1 MAGLASCLSHGV
13 CTNGICNALRSHK
26 AAAILSFCLAL
37 GSTST
42 ARAATYYGPPYTVQ
56 SFRGVGSF
64 ESIGAA
70 VNFLV
75 GKIQAP
81 CQQDPKCTKPPVV
94 TVRYGTDGWAAT
106 IYVNGSVSDNVFA
119 SEILIGQPQKNFG
132 GCQKRCS
139 AGLGSATDGTGARGA
154 ADSASKANAR
164 DPGSPFEG
172 DPINTSTGNFYRQ
185 ETDFESPSGLMFRRF
200 YNSSARAPGSSLGRQ
215 WRHLF
220 DRRLE
225 VLAPTTGAAGDR
237 TFIRAIRPDGSS
249 ELFTRTP
256 SGWTVDADVADVLVD
271 REAGTGYALQLAANR
286 QTEVYDA
293 TGLLKEVYDSAG
305 RKLLSLQYSDATT
318 PADVAPVA
326 GLLLTVGDVSGR
338 TLSFKYDASSRLT
351 TMMLPDGSSQAF
363 GYNPAGQLASVTY
376 PDATSKGYIYNETA
390 NSPTVSG
397 TSFLTG
403 IVDEKGIRYETI
415 KFDYNHRAY
424 HAEFAG
430 GVDITTLDY
439 AASTWKGTLPVT
451 VKGPLGATSKLGF
464 VDTGKGRLMPAGGSA
479 ACGDQC
485 NQPYKAMTYDVNGYP
500 ASVTDFKGITT
511 RTTYTADGLLAEQ
524 VDAADTPQQRTTT
537 TTWDSA
543 LRLPLSRVV
552 KNSAGVAVSS
562 SSWKYNA
569 LGLEV
574 ARCEVDPANSAAVGY
589 ACGTAT
595 NAPAGV
601 RQWTTAYCSAV
612 DATQCP
618 QVGLVLSE
626 DGPRSDV
633 QDVTRYSYY
642 LTEDESSCG
651 VFGGSCHRAGDLQSE
666 TNALGQ
672 VTTRLAYDRNGRVR
686 RLRDATGTIHDFGY
700 STRGKLTAI
709 TERNSVDG
717 AASTNDRVTS
727 LSYDATGNVASIVD
741 PDGVSLS
748 YTYDDAHRLV
758 QINDGAG
765 NNIRYTLDVA
775 GNRTKEEVFDA
786 GGGLKRS
793 LSRVYNKLGQLVSQK
808 TAAGNSTDFTY
819 DLANNV
825 QLITD
830 ALKRKTQFDYD
841 PYGRPSRVLQD
852 VSGMAVETRYEYD
865 VEGRT
870 TKVVDPKGLATIYG
884 YSGLGDLLNRQS
896 PDTGATTASY
906 NSAGQPAKQVDA
918 NGTASSYTYD
928 ALGRVV
934 RKVYGNEA
942 IVASYVY
949 DQVETICS
957 PDESFATGR
966 LSSMQDDG
974 AKTQYCYDRSGNV
987 TRKVQTSSG
996 QSVGVSYAYT
1006 NAGRLR
1012 SVTYPDGTVAD
1023 YKRDAAGTV
1032 TEIGVTRPGAAR
1044 VVLLSSAKR
1053 HPFGPSAG
1061 WAYGNGRT
1069 LARDVDQDY
1078 RPSALIGSGSGA
1090 LNAAFSFSA
1099 VGELTGL
1106 TSGGTGATSVSLTYD
1121 ALSRLTAFKDAAT
1134 GSIIDSYSY
1143 DVTGNRTSA
1152 KVNGAEQ
1159 AYAYP
1164 SDSHRLQSVAGVSR
1178 AYDAA
1183 GNTLS
1188 IQGVDRE
1195 FAYNAMGRLS
1205 AVKRNGTVAAEY
1217 HYNDLGQQ
1225 IARKAGGASALSLY
1239 DERGQWLGEYDQAGI
1254 ARQQVIW
1261 LDNLPVGL
1269 LKGSALYYVQPDHL
1283 GTPRVVVDPARDVA
1297 VWTWDLKG
1305 EAFGATAPN
1314 EDPDQDGTL
1323 FEFAMRFPGQ
1333 RYDAE
1338 SGLHYNVQ
1346 RDYDPASG
1354 RFVTSDP
1361 LGLQGGISTY
1371 GYVKGNPL
1379 ASVDPDGM
1387 LAIPLLPPP
1396 PVVTGAP
1403 GAVGAYNGAD
1413 LSNPNGNWDFGP
1425 KINLDSIKKVLM
1437 LQEMM
1442 GLGPNGWLNPN
1453 SATSQMSLAVLKQA
1467 CSTEE
1472 SDEDDHCDKRYA
1484 EETAVC
1490 RAIKKRRS
1498 SKAAARC
1505 YASAAQRYAA
1515 CLRGEHVPVFDVWN
1529 N

>member
-1 MAGLASCLSHGV
+1 MP
-13 CTNGICNALRSHK
+13 LRSHK

-37 GSTST
+37 GGTST
-42 ARAATYYGPPYTVQ
+42 ASAATYYGPPYKVQ

-154 ADSASKANAR
+154 VDSASKANAR

-256 SGWTVDADVADVLVD
+256 SGWIVDADVADVLVD

-286 QTEVYDA
+286 QTEIYDA

-338 TLSFKYDASSRLT
+338 TLNFKYDASSRLT
-351 TMMLPDGSSQAF
+351 TMMLPDGASQTF

-376 PDATSKGYIYNETA
+376 PDTTSKGYIYNETA
-390 NSPTVSG
+390 NSPTVAG

-403 IVDEKGIRYETI
+403 IVDEKGVRYETI

-430 GVDITTLDY
+430 GVDTTTLDY

-479 ACGDQC
+479 PCGDQC
-485 NQPYKAMTYDVNGYP
+485 NQPYKAMTYDANGYP

-589 ACGTAT
+589 ACGAAT

-618 QVGLVLSE
+618 QVGLVLAE

-633 QDVTRYSYY
+633 QDVTRYTYY
-642 LTEDESSCG
+642 LTADESGCG
-651 VFGGSCHRAGDLQSE
+651 VLGGSCHRASDLQSE
-666 TNALGQ
+666 INALGQ
-672 VTTRLAYDRNGRVR
+672 VTTRLAYDRNGRVS

-700 STRGKLTAI
+700 STRGKLTSI

-717 AASTNDRVTS
+717 AASTDDRVTS
-727 LSYDATGNVASIVD
+727 LSYDATGNVASLVD

-884 YSGLGDLLNRQS
+884 YSGLGDLLSRQS

-934 RKVYGNEA
+934 RKVYGDQA

-949 DQVETICS
+949 DQVEDICS
-957 PDESFATGR
+957 AGESFASGR

-974 AKTQYCYDRSGNV
+974 AKTQYCYDRASNV

-1012 SVTYPDGTVAD
+1012 SVTYPDGMVAD
-1023 YKRDAAGTV
+1023 YKRDAAGMV

-1053 HPFGPSAG
+1053 HPFGPTAG

-1106 TSGGTGATSVSLTYD
+1106 TSGGTGATSVSMTYD

-1134 GSIIDSYSY
+1134 GSIIDSYAY
-1143 DVTGNRTSA
+1143 DATGNRTSA
-1152 KVNGAEQ
+1152 KVNGVDQ
-1159 AYAYP
+1159 AYVYP
-1164 SDSHRLQSVAGVSR
+1164 SDSHRLQSVGGVSR

-1188 IQGVDRE
+1188 IQGVERE

-1205 AVKRNGTVAAEY
+1205 AVKRNGAVAAEY

-1297 VWTWDLKG
+1297 VWSWDLKG

-1323 FEFAMRFPGQ
+1323 FEFAMRF
-1333 RYDAE
+1333 
-1338 SGLHYNVQ
+1338 
-1346 RDYDPASG
+1346 
-1354 RFVTSDP
+1354 
-1361 LGLQGGISTY
+1361 
-1371 GYVKGNPL
+1371 
-1379 ASVDPDGM
+1379 
-1387 LAIPLLPPP
+1387 
-1396 PVVTGAP
+1396 
-1403 GAVGAYNGAD
+1403 
-1413 LSNPNGNWDFGP
+1413 
-1425 KINLDSIKKVLM
+1425 
-1437 LQEMM
+1437 
-1442 GLGPNGWLNPN
+1442 
-1453 SATSQMSLAVLKQA
+1453 
-1467 CSTEE
+1467 
-1472 SDEDDHCDKRYA
+1472 
-1484 EETAVC
+1484 
-1490 RAIKKRRS
+1490 
-1498 SKAAARC
+1498 
-1505 YASAAQRYAA
+1505 
-1515 CLRGEHVPVFDVWN
+1515 
-1529 N
+1529 

>member
-1 MAGLASCLSHGV
+1 MAFAMP
-13 CTNGICNALRSHK
+13 LRSHK

-37 GSTST
+37 GGAST
-42 ARAATYYGPPYTVQ
+42 ASAATYYGPPYKVQ

-64 ESIGAA
+64 ESVGAA

-94 TVRYGTDGWAAT
+94 TVRYGNDGWAAT
-106 IYVNGSVSDNVFA
+106 IYVNGSASDNVFA

-200 YNSSARAPGSSLGRQ
+200 YNSSPRAPGSSLGRQ

-225 VLAPTTGAAGDR
+225 VLASNTGAAGEY

-249 ELFTRTP
+249 ERFTRTS

-286 QTEVYDA
+286 QTEIYDA

-305 RKLLSLQYSDATT
+305 RKLLYLQYSDATT

-326 GLLLTVGDVSGR
+326 GLLLTVGDASGR

-351 TMMLPDGSSQAF
+351 TMMLPDGASQTF

-390 NSPTVSG
+390 NSPTVAG

-403 IVDEKGIRYETI
+403 IVDEKGVRHETI

-430 GVDITTLDY
+430 GVDTTTLDY

-537 TTWDSA
+537 TTWDNA

-589 ACGTAT
+589 ACGAAT

-618 QVGLVLSE
+618 QIGLVLAE
-626 DGPRSDV
+626 DGPRTDV

-642 LTEDESSCG
+642 LAADESGCG
-651 VFGGSCHRAGDLQSE
+651 VLGGSCHRAGDLQSE

-672 VTTRLAYDRNGRVR
+672 VTTRLAYDRNGRVS
-686 RLRDATGTIHDFGY
+686 RLRDVTGTIHDFGY
-700 STRGKLTAI
+700 STRGKLTSI
-709 TERNSVDG
+709 TERNSMDG

-727 LSYDATGNVASIVD
+727 LSYDATGNVASVAD

-748 YTYDDAHRLV
+748 YAYDDAHRLV

-884 YSGLGDLLNRQS
+884 YSGLGDLLSRQS

-934 RKVYGNEA
+934 RKVYGDQA

-949 DQVETICS
+949 DQVEDICS
-957 PDESFATGR
+957 AGESFASGR

-974 AKTQYCYDRSGNV
+974 AKTQYCYDRAGNV

-1012 SVTYPDGTVAD
+1012 SVTYPDGMVAD
-1023 YKRDAAGTV
+1023 YKRDAAGMV

-1053 HPFGPSAG
+1053 HPFGPTAG

-1106 TSGGTGATSVSLTYD
+1106 TSGGTGATSVSMTYD

-1134 GSIIDSYSY
+1134 GSIIDSYAY
-1143 DVTGNRTSA
+1143 DATGNRTSA
-1152 KVNGAEQ
+1152 KVNGVDQ
-1159 AYAYP
+1159 AYVYP
-1164 SDSHRLQSVAGVSR
+1164 SDSHRLQSAGGVSR

-1188 IQGVDRE
+1188 IQGVERE

-1205 AVKRNGTVAAEY
+1205 AVKRNGAVAAEY

-1297 VWTWDLKG
+1297 VWSWDLKG
-1305 EAFGATAPN
+1305 EAFGAT
-1314 EDPDQDGTL
+1314 
-1323 FEFAMRFPGQ
+1323 
-1333 RYDAE
+1333 
-1338 SGLHYNVQ
+1338 
-1346 RDYDPASG
+1346 
-1354 RFVTSDP
+1354 
-1361 LGLQGGISTY
+1361 
-1371 GYVKGNPL
+1371 
-1379 ASVDPDGM
+1379 
-1387 LAIPLLPPP
+1387 
-1396 PVVTGAP
+1396 
-1403 GAVGAYNGAD
+1403 
-1413 LSNPNGNWDFGP
+1413 
-1425 KINLDSIKKVLM
+1425 
-1437 LQEMM
+1437 
-1442 GLGPNGWLNPN
+1442 
-1453 SATSQMSLAVLKQA
+1453 
-1467 CSTEE
+1467 
-1472 SDEDDHCDKRYA
+1472 
-1484 EETAVC
+1484 
-1490 RAIKKRRS
+1490 
-1498 SKAAARC
+1498 
-1505 YASAAQRYAA
+1505 
-1515 CLRGEHVPVFDVWN
+1515 
-1529 N
+1529 

>member
-1 MAGLASCLSHGV
+1 MAFA
-13 CTNGICNALRSHK
+13 IPLRSHK

-37 GSTST
+37 GGAST
-42 ARAATYYGPPYTVQ
+42 ASAATYYGPPYTVQ

-256 SGWTVDADVADVLVD
+256 SGWIVDADVADVLVD

-305 RKLLSLQYSDATT
+305 RKLLYLQYSDATT

-326 GLLLTVGDVSGR
+326 GLLLTVGDASGR

-351 TMMLPDGSSQAF
+351 TMMLPDGASQTF

-403 IVDEKGIRYETI
+403 IVDEKGVRYETI

-430 GVDITTLDY
+430 GVDTTTLDY

-524 VDAADTPQQRTTT
+524 VDAVDTPQQRTTT

-574 ARCEVDPANSAAVGY
+574 ARCEVDPANSAAVAY

-618 QVGLVLSE
+618 QVGLVLAE

-642 LTEDESSCG
+642 LAADESGCG
-651 VFGGSCHRAGDLQSE
+651 VLGGSCHRAGDLQSE

-672 VTTRLAYDRNGRVR
+672 VTTRLAYDRNGRVS
-686 RLRDATGTIHDFGY
+686 RLRDVTGTIHDFGY
-700 STRGKLTAI
+700 STRGKLTSI

-727 LSYDATGNVASIVD
+727 LSYDATGNVASVAD

-748 YTYDDAHRLV
+748 YAYDDAHRLV

-852 VSGMAVETRYEYD
+852 VAGLAVETRYEYD
-865 VEGRT
+865 AEGRT

-884 YSGLGDLLNRQS
+884 YSGLGDLLSRQS

-906 NSAGQPAKQVDA
+906 NSAGQPARQVDA

-957 PDESFATGR
+957 AGESFASGR

-974 AKTQYCYDRSGNV
+974 AKTQYCYDRAGNV

-1023 YKRDAAGTV
+1023 YKRDAAGMV

-1044 VVLLSSAKR
+1044 VVLLSGAKR

-1061 WAYGNGRT
+1061 WAYGNGGT

-1106 TSGGTGATSVSLTYD
+1106 TAGGTGAASVSLTYD

-1143 DVTGNRTSA
+1143 DATGNRMSA
-1152 KVNGAEQ
+1152 KVNGADQ
-1159 AYAYP
+1159 AYVYP
-1164 SDSHRLQSVAGVSR
+1164 SDSHRLQSVGGVSR
-1178 AYDAA
+1178 AYDAT

-1188 IQGVDRE
+1188 IQGVERE

-1225 IARKAGGASALSLY
+1225 IARKAGDASALSLY

-1283 GTPRVVVDPARDVA
+1283 GTPRVVVDPGRDVA

-1314 EDPDQDGTL
+1314 EDPDQDGML

-1333 RYDAE
+1333 RYDGV
-1338 SGLHYNVQ
+1338 SGLNQNYY
-1346 RDYDPASG
+1346 RDYDASAG
-1354 RFVTSDP
+1354 RYVQSDP
-1361 LGLQGGISTY
+1361 IGIAGGIGTY
-1371 GYVKGNPL
+1371 GYAESSPIQLSDRFGL
-1379 ASVDPDGM
+1379 ASCYYSIRDERMECFPSTEGKQYLSIRVASGNNGGGM
-1387 LAIPLLPPP
+1387 QCKNNPACTSLQGRGPIPTGKWNWTNTWTSKPNGRALEPAPGTNTFGRSLIRSHSCANAFGPSLGPHFCSEGCVTGTAADLKRLNELIDDEPGSTLQVMDQFTRLPPRF
-1396 PVVTGAP
+1396 
-1403 GAVGAYNGAD
+1403 
-1413 LSNPNGNWDFGP
+1413 W
-1425 KINLDSIKKVLM
+1425 
-1437 LQEMM
+1437 
-1442 GLGPNGWLNPN
+1442 
-1453 SATSQMSLAVLKQA
+1453 
-1467 CSTEE
+1467 
-1472 SDEDDHCDKRYA
+1472 
-1484 EETAVC
+1484 
-1490 RAIKKRRS
+1490 
-1498 SKAAARC
+1498 
-1505 YASAAQRYAA
+1505 
-1515 CLRGEHVPVFDVWN
+1515 
-1529 N
+1529 

>member
-1 MAGLASCLSHGV
+1 MP
-13 CTNGICNALRSHK
+13 LRSHK

-37 GSTST
+37 GGAST
-42 ARAATYYGPPYTVQ
+42 ASAATYYGPPYKVQ

-64 ESIGAA
+64 ESVGAA

-94 TVRYGTDGWAAT
+94 TVRYGNDGWAAT
-106 IYVNGSVSDNVFA
+106 IYVNGSASDNVFA

-200 YNSSARAPGSSLGRQ
+200 YNSSPRAPGSSLGRQ

-225 VLAPTTGAAGDR
+225 VLASNTGAAGEY

-249 ELFTRTP
+249 ERFTRTS

-286 QTEVYDA
+286 QTEIYDA

-305 RKLLSLQYSDATT
+305 RKLLYLQYSDATT

-326 GLLLTVGDVSGR
+326 GLLLTVGGASGR

-351 TMMLPDGSSQAF
+351 TMMLPDGASQTF

-390 NSPTVSG
+390 NSPTVAG

-403 IVDEKGIRYETI
+403 IVDEKGVRHETI

-430 GVDITTLDY
+430 GVDTTTLDY

-537 TTWDSA
+537 TTWDNA

-589 ACGTAT
+589 ACGAAT

-618 QVGLVLSE
+618 QIGLVLAE
-626 DGPRSDV
+626 DGPRTDV

-642 LTEDESSCG
+642 LAADESGCG
-651 VFGGSCHRAGDLQSE
+651 VLGGSCHRAGDLQSE

-672 VTTRLAYDRNGRVR
+672 VTTRLAYDRNGRVS
-686 RLRDATGTIHDFGY
+686 RLRDVTGTIHDFGY
-700 STRGKLTAI
+700 STRGKLTSI
-709 TERNSVDG
+709 TERNSMDG

-727 LSYDATGNVASIVD
+727 LSYDATGNVASVAD

-748 YTYDDAHRLV
+748 YAYDDAHRLV

-884 YSGLGDLLNRQS
+884 YSGLGDLLSRQS

-934 RKVYGNEA
+934 RKVYGDQA

-949 DQVETICS
+949 DQVEDICS
-957 PDESFATGR
+957 AGESFASGR

-974 AKTQYCYDRSGNV
+974 AKTQYCYDRAGNV

-1012 SVTYPDGTVAD
+1012 SVTYPDGMVAD
-1023 YKRDAAGTV
+1023 YKRDAAGMV

-1053 HPFGPSAG
+1053 HPFGPTAG

-1106 TSGGTGATSVSLTYD
+1106 TSGGTGATSVSMTYD

-1134 GSIIDSYSY
+1134 GSIIDSYAY
-1143 DVTGNRTSA
+1143 DATGNRTSA
-1152 KVNGAEQ
+1152 KVNGVDQ
-1159 AYAYP
+1159 AYVYP
-1164 SDSHRLQSVAGVSR
+1164 SDSHRLQSAGGVSR

-1188 IQGVDRE
+1188 IQGVERE

-1205 AVKRNGTVAAEY
+1205 AVKRNGAVAAEY

-1297 VWTWDLKG
+1297 VWSWDLKG

-1379 ASVDPDGM
+1379 TSVDPDGM

-1403 GAVGAYNGAD
+1403 GAVGAYNETD

-1425 KINLDSIKKVLM
+1425 KINLDSLKNVLM

-1442 GLGPNGWLNPN
+1442 GIGPNGLLNPN

-1467 CSTEE
+1467 CSDRDK
-1472 SDEDDHCDKRYA
+1472 DEDCRKEIEHC
-1484 EETAVC
+1484 VSIC
-1490 RAIKKRRS
+1490 SRARRDPDLKGVWGGS
-1498 SKAAARC
+1498 RARC
-1505 YASAAQRYAA
+1505 LTGCVSWRCQDKITEDDLNGIR
-1515 CLRGEHVPVFDVWN
+1515 
-1529 N
+1529 

>member
-1 MAGLASCLSHGV
+1 MAFAMP
-13 CTNGICNALRSHK
+13 LRSHK

-37 GSTST
+37 GGTST
-42 ARAATYYGPPYTVQ
+42 ASAATYYGPPYKVQ

-154 ADSASKANAR
+154 VDSASKANAR

-256 SGWTVDADVADVLVD
+256 SGWIVDADVADVLVD

-286 QTEVYDA
+286 QTEIYDA

-338 TLSFKYDASSRLT
+338 TLNFKYDASSRLT
-351 TMMLPDGSSQAF
+351 TMMLPDGASQTF

-376 PDATSKGYIYNETA
+376 PDTTSKGYIYNETA
-390 NSPTVSG
+390 NSPTVAG

-403 IVDEKGIRYETI
+403 IVDEKGVRYETI

-430 GVDITTLDY
+430 GVDTTTLDY

-479 ACGDQC
+479 PCGDQC
-485 NQPYKAMTYDVNGYP
+485 NQPYKAMTYDANGYP

-589 ACGTAT
+589 ACGAAT

-618 QVGLVLSE
+618 QVGLVLAE

-633 QDVTRYSYY
+633 QDVTRYTYY
-642 LTEDESSCG
+642 LTADESGCG
-651 VFGGSCHRAGDLQSE
+651 VLGGSCHRASDLQSE
-666 TNALGQ
+666 INALGQ
-672 VTTRLAYDRNGRVR
+672 VTTRLAYDRNGRVS

-700 STRGKLTAI
+700 STRGKLTSI

-717 AASTNDRVTS
+717 AASTDDRVTS
-727 LSYDATGNVASIVD
+727 LSYDATGNVASLVD

-884 YSGLGDLLNRQS
+884 YSGLGDLLSRQS

-934 RKVYGNEA
+934 RKVYGDQA

-949 DQVETICS
+949 DQVEDICS
-957 PDESFATGR
+957 AGESFASGR

-974 AKTQYCYDRSGNV
+974 AKTQYCYDRAGNV

-1012 SVTYPDGTVAD
+1012 SVTYPDGMVAD
-1023 YKRDAAGTV
+1023 YKRDAAGMV

-1053 HPFGPSAG
+1053 HPFGPTAG

-1106 TSGGTGATSVSLTYD
+1106 TSGGTGATSVSMTYD

-1134 GSIIDSYSY
+1134 GSIIDSYAY
-1143 DVTGNRTSA
+1143 DATGNRTSA
-1152 KVNGAEQ
+1152 KVNGVDQ
-1159 AYAYP
+1159 AYVYP
-1164 SDSHRLQSVAGVSR
+1164 SDSHRLQSVGGVSR

-1188 IQGVDRE
+1188 IQGVERE

-1205 AVKRNGTVAAEY
+1205 AVKRNGAVAAEY

-1297 VWTWDLKG
+1297 VWSWDLKG

-1333 RYDAE
+1333 RYDA
-1338 SGLHYNVQ
+1338 
-1346 RDYDPASG
+1346 
-1354 RFVTSDP
+1354 
-1361 LGLQGGISTY
+1361 
-1371 GYVKGNPL
+1371 
-1379 ASVDPDGM
+1379 
-1387 LAIPLLPPP
+1387 
-1396 PVVTGAP
+1396 
-1403 GAVGAYNGAD
+1403 
-1413 LSNPNGNWDFGP
+1413 
-1425 KINLDSIKKVLM
+1425 
-1437 LQEMM
+1437 
-1442 GLGPNGWLNPN
+1442 
-1453 SATSQMSLAVLKQA
+1453 
-1467 CSTEE
+1467 
-1472 SDEDDHCDKRYA
+1472 
-1484 EETAVC
+1484 
-1490 RAIKKRRS
+1490 
-1498 SKAAARC
+1498 
-1505 YASAAQRYAA
+1505 
-1515 CLRGEHVPVFDVWN
+1515 
-1529 N
+1529 

>member
-1 MAGLASCLSHGV
+1 MAFAMP
-13 CTNGICNALRSHK
+13 LRSHK

-37 GSTST
+37 GGAST
-42 ARAATYYGPPYTVQ
+42 ASAATYYGPPYKVQ

-256 SGWTVDADVADVLVD
+256 SGWIVDADVADVLVD

-286 QTEVYDA
+286 QTEIYDA

-338 TLSFKYDASSRLT
+338 TLNFKYDASSRLT
-351 TMMLPDGSSQAF
+351 TMMLPDGASQTF

-376 PDATSKGYIYNETA
+376 PDTTSKGYIYNETA
-390 NSPTVSG
+390 NSPTVAG

-403 IVDEKGIRYETI
+403 IVDEKGVRYETI

-430 GVDITTLDY
+430 GVDTTTLDY

-589 ACGTAT
+589 ACGAAT

-601 RQWTTAYCSAV
+601 RQWTAAYCSAV

-618 QVGLVLSE
+618 QVGLVLAE

-642 LTEDESSCG
+642 LTADESGCG
-651 VFGGSCHRAGDLQSE
+651 VLGGSCHRAGDLQSE
-666 TNALGQ
+666 INALGQ
-672 VTTRLAYDRNGRVR
+672 VTTRLAYDRNGRVS

-700 STRGKLTAI
+700 STRGKLTSI
-709 TERNSVDG
+709 TARNSVDG

-727 LSYDATGNVASIVD
+727 LSYDATGNVASLVD

-765 NNIRYTLDVA
+765 NHIRYTLDVA

-884 YSGLGDLLNRQS
+884 YSGLGDLLSRQS

-934 RKVYGNEA
+934 RKVYGDQA

-949 DQVETICS
+949 DQVEDICS
-957 PDESFATGR
+957 AGESFASGR

-974 AKTQYCYDRSGNV
+974 AKTQYCYDRAGNV

-996 QSVGVSYAYT
+996 PSVGVSYAYT

-1012 SVTYPDGTVAD
+1012 SVTYPDGMVAD
-1023 YKRDAAGTV
+1023 YKRDAAGMV
-1032 TEIGVTRPGAAR
+1032 TEIGVTRPGATR

-1053 HPFGPSAG
+1053 HPFGPTAG

-1134 GSIIDSYSY
+1134 GSIIDSYTY
-1143 DVTGNRTSA
+1143 DATGNRTSA
-1152 KVNGAEQ
+1152 KVNGVDQ
-1159 AYAYP
+1159 AYVYP
-1164 SDSHRLQSVAGVSR
+1164 SDSHRLQSVGGVSR

-1188 IQGVDRE
+1188 IQGVERE

-1225 IARKAGGASALSLY
+1225 IARKAGDASALSLY

-1297 VWTWDLKG
+1297 VWSWDLKG

-1379 ASVDPDGM
+1379 TSVDPDGM

-1403 GAVGAYNGAD
+1403 GAVGAYNGGD

-1425 KINLDSIKKVLM
+1425 KINSDSLSNALKAGEM
-1437 LQEMM
+1437 L
-1442 GLGPNGWLNPN
+1442 GVGPNGLLGPNGILNPQS
-1453 SATSQMSLAVLKQA
+1453 SASKMAVALIRSACADGEDDLEADCQEHIQA
-1467 CSTEE
+1467 CKVTCTRAGGDFRQPGVWGGSFVRCMTGCVPHRCQDLIKE
-1472 SDEDDHCDKRYA
+1472 SDVNGY
-1484 EETAVC
+1484 
-1490 RAIKKRRS
+1490 
-1498 SKAAARC
+1498 
-1505 YASAAQRYAA
+1505 
-1515 CLRGEHVPVFDVWN
+1515 
-1529 N
+1529 

>member
-1 MAGLASCLSHGV
+1 M
-13 CTNGICNALRSHK
+13 
-26 AAAILSFCLAL
+26 
-37 GSTST
+37 
-42 ARAATYYGPPYTVQ
+42 
-56 SFRGVGSF
+56 
-64 ESIGAA
+64 
-70 VNFLV
+70 
-75 GKIQAP
+75 
-81 CQQDPKCTKPPVV
+81 
-94 TVRYGTDGWAAT
+94 RYGTDGWAAT

>member
-1 MAGLASCLSHGV
+1 MAFSMP
-13 CTNGICNALRSHK
+13 LRSHK
-26 AAAILSFCLAL
+26 AAAILYFCLAL
-37 GSTST
+37 GGAST
-42 ARAATYYGPPYTVQ
+42 ASAATYYGPPYKVQ

-64 ESIGAA
+64 ESVGAA
-70 VNFLV
+70 VNFLI

-106 IYVNGSVSDNVFA
+106 IYVNGKVSDNVFA

-132 GCQKRCS
+132 GCQRRCS

-200 YNSSARAPGSSLGRQ
+200 YNSSARAPGSSLGPQ

-237 TFIRAIRPDGSS
+237 TFIRAIRSDGSS
-249 ELFTRTP
+249 ELFTRT
-256 SGWTVDADVADVLVD
+256 SNGWTVDTDVADVLVD
-271 REAGTGYALQLAANR
+271 REAGSGYALQLAANR

-305 RKLLSLQYSDATT
+305 KKLLSLQYSDATT

-326 GLLLTVGDVSGR
+326 GLLLTVGDLSGR

-351 TMMLPDGSSQAF
+351 TMILPDGASQMF

-376 PDATSKGYIYNETA
+376 PDGTSKGYIYNETA
-390 NSPTVSG
+390 NSPTVAG

-403 IVDEKGIRYETI
+403 IVDEKGVRYETI

-430 GVDITTLDY
+430 GVDTTTLDY

-485 NQPYKAMTYDVNGYP
+485 NQPYKAMTYDANGYP

-537 TTWDSA
+537 TTWDGA

-574 ARCEVDPANSAAVGY
+574 ARCEVDPAIPAAVGY
-589 ACGTAT
+589 ACGAAT

-618 QVGLVLSE
+618 QIGLVLAE
-626 DGPRSDV
+626 DGPRTDV

-642 LTEDESSCG
+642 LAADESGCG
-651 VFGGSCHRAGDLQSE
+651 VLGGSCHRAGDLQSE
-666 TNALGQ
+666 TNAVGQ
-672 VTTRLAYDRNGRVR
+672 VTTRLAYDRNGRVTR
-686 RLRDATGTIHDFGY
+686 VRDTTGTIHDFGY
-700 STRGKLTAI
+700 SSRGKLTSI

-717 AASTNDRVTS
+717 AASTSDRVTT
-727 LSYDATGNVASIVD
+727 LSYDPTGNVASIVD

-830 ALKRKTQFDYD
+830 ALKRKTQFEYD

-852 VSGMAVETRYEYD
+852 VSGLAVETRYEYD
-865 VEGRT
+865 AEGRT
-870 TKVVDPKGLATIYG
+870 TTVIDPKGLATTYG
-884 YSGLGDLLNRQS
+884 YSGLGDVLSRQS

-906 NSAGQPAKQVDA
+906 NSAGQPTKQVDA

-934 RKVYGNEA
+934 RKVYGDQA
-942 IVASYVY
+942 IIASYVY
-949 DQVETICS
+949 DQVENICS
-957 PDESFATGR
+957 PGESFAIGR

-1032 TEIGVTRPGAAR
+1032 TEIGATRPGAAR

-1061 WAYGNGRT
+1061 WVYGNGRT
-1069 LARDVDQDY
+1069 LSRDVDQDY
-1078 RPSALIGSGSGA
+1078 RPSALNGSGSGA

-1106 TSGGTGATSVSLTYD
+1106 TAGGTGATSVSLTYD

-1143 DVTGNRTSA
+1143 DATGNRTSA
-1152 KVNGAEQ
+1152 KVNGADQ
-1159 AYAYP
+1159 AYVYP
-1164 SDSHRLQSVAGVSR
+1164 SDSHRLQNIAGVSR

-1188 IQGVDRE
+1188 IQGVERE

-1205 AVKRNGTVAAEY
+1205 AVKRNGAVAAEY

-1225 IARKAGGASALSLY
+1225 ITRKARGAFALSLY
-1239 DERGQWLGEYDQAGI
+1239 DERGQWLGEYDQKGV

-1261 LDNLPVGL
+1261 LDDMPVGL

-1283 GTPRVVVDPARDVA
+1283 GTARVVIDSARDVA
-1297 VWTWDLKG
+1297 VWSWDLKG

-1314 EDPDQDGTL
+1314 EDLDQDGTL

-1371 GYVKGNPL
+1371 GYVNGNPL

-1387 LAIPLLPPP
+1387 QAIPLLPPP

-1403 GAVGAYNGAD
+1403 GAVGAYNGGD
-1413 LSNPNGNWDFGP
+1413 LSDPNGNWDFGP
-1425 KINLDSIKKVLM
+1425 KINADSLRNALKAGEM
-1437 LQEMM
+1437 L
-1442 GLGPNGWLNPN
+1442 GVGPNGILNPH
-1453 SATSQMSLAVLKQA
+1453 SPASQMAVALIKSA
-1467 CSTEE
+1467 CA
-1472 SDEDDHCDKRYA
+1472 DGDDDDFVADCQSHIQGCK
-1484 EETAVC
+1484 TTC
-1490 RAIKKRRS
+1490 TRAKGDFNQPGVWGGNL
-1498 SKAAARC
+1498 ARC
-1505 YASAAQRYAA
+1505 MLG
-1515 CLRGEHVPVFDVWN
+1515 CVPYRCQKLMKQSDLDGY
-1529 N
+1529 

>member
-1 MAGLASCLSHGV
+1 MSDGILWPELPVFFHMECVPMAFAMP
-13 CTNGICNALRSHK
+13 LRSHK

-37 GSTST
+37 GGAST
-42 ARAATYYGPPYTVQ
+42 ASAATYYGPPYKVQ

-64 ESIGAA
+64 ESVGAA

-94 TVRYGTDGWAAT
+94 TVRYGNDGWAAT
-106 IYVNGSVSDNVFA
+106 IYVNGSASDNVFA

-200 YNSSARAPGSSLGRQ
+200 YNSSPRAPGSSLGRQ

-225 VLAPTTGAAGDR
+225 VLASNTGAAGEY

-249 ELFTRTP
+249 ERFTRTS

-286 QTEVYDA
+286 QTEIYDA

-305 RKLLSLQYSDATT
+305 RKLLYLQYSDATT

-326 GLLLTVGDVSGR
+326 GLLLTVGDASGR

-351 TMMLPDGSSQAF
+351 TMMLPDGASQTF

-390 NSPTVSG
+390 NSPTVAG

-403 IVDEKGIRYETI
+403 IVDEKGVRHETI

-430 GVDITTLDY
+430 GVDTTTLDY

-537 TTWDSA
+537 TTWDNA

-589 ACGTAT
+589 ACGAAT

-618 QVGLVLSE
+618 QIGLVLAE
-626 DGPRSDV
+626 DGPRTDV

-642 LTEDESSCG
+642 LAADESGCG
-651 VFGGSCHRAGDLQSE
+651 VLGGSCHRAGDLQSE

-672 VTTRLAYDRNGRVR
+672 VTTRLAYDRNGRVS
-686 RLRDATGTIHDFGY
+686 RLRDVTGTIHDFGY
-700 STRGKLTAI
+700 STRGKLTSI
-709 TERNSVDG
+709 TERNSMDG

-727 LSYDATGNVASIVD
+727 LSYDATGNVASVAD

-748 YTYDDAHRLV
+748 YAYDDAHRLV

-884 YSGLGDLLNRQS
+884 YSGLGDLLSRQS

-934 RKVYGNEA
+934 RKVYGDQA

-949 DQVETICS
+949 DQVEDICS
-957 PDESFATGR
+957 AGESFASGR

-974 AKTQYCYDRSGNV
+974 AKTQYCYDRAGNV

-1012 SVTYPDGTVAD
+1012 SVTYPDGMVAD
-1023 YKRDAAGTV
+1023 YKRDAAGMV

-1053 HPFGPSAG
+1053 HPFGPTAG

-1106 TSGGTGATSVSLTYD
+1106 TSGGTGATSVSMTYD

-1134 GSIIDSYSY
+1134 GSIIDSYAY
-1143 DVTGNRTSA
+1143 DATGNRTSA
-1152 KVNGAEQ
+1152 KVNGVDQ
-1159 AYAYP
+1159 AYVYP
-1164 SDSHRLQSVAGVSR
+1164 SDSHRLQSAGGVSR

-1188 IQGVDRE
+1188 IQGVERE

-1205 AVKRNGTVAAEY
+1205 AVKRNGAVAAEY

-1297 VWTWDLKG
+1297 VWSWDLKG
-1305 EAFGATAPN
+1305 EAFGAT
-1314 EDPDQDGTL
+1314 
-1323 FEFAMRFPGQ
+1323 
-1333 RYDAE
+1333 
-1338 SGLHYNVQ
+1338 
-1346 RDYDPASG
+1346 
-1354 RFVTSDP
+1354 
-1361 LGLQGGISTY
+1361 
-1371 GYVKGNPL
+1371 
-1379 ASVDPDGM
+1379 
-1387 LAIPLLPPP
+1387 
-1396 PVVTGAP
+1396 
-1403 GAVGAYNGAD
+1403 
-1413 LSNPNGNWDFGP
+1413 
-1425 KINLDSIKKVLM
+1425 
-1437 LQEMM
+1437 
-1442 GLGPNGWLNPN
+1442 
-1453 SATSQMSLAVLKQA
+1453 
-1467 CSTEE
+1467 
-1472 SDEDDHCDKRYA
+1472 
-1484 EETAVC
+1484 
-1490 RAIKKRRS
+1490 
-1498 SKAAARC
+1498 
-1505 YASAAQRYAA
+1505 
-1515 CLRGEHVPVFDVWN
+1515 
-1529 N
+1529 

>member
-1 MAGLASCLSHGV
+1 MAFAMP
-13 CTNGICNALRSHK
+13 LRSHK

-37 GSTST
+37 GGTST
-42 ARAATYYGPPYTVQ
+42 ASAATYYGPPYKVQ

-256 SGWTVDADVADVLVD
+256 SGWIVDADVADVLVD

-286 QTEVYDA
+286 QTEIYDA

-338 TLSFKYDASSRLT
+338 TLNFKYDASSRLT
-351 TMMLPDGSSQAF
+351 TMMLPDGASQTF

-376 PDATSKGYIYNETA
+376 PDTTSKGYIYNETA
-390 NSPTVSG
+390 NSPTVAG

-403 IVDEKGIRYETI
+403 IVDEKGVRYETI

-430 GVDITTLDY
+430 GVDTTTLDY

-479 ACGDQC
+479 PCGDQC
-485 NQPYKAMTYDVNGYP
+485 NQPYKAMTYDTNGYP

-589 ACGTAT
+589 ACGAAT

-618 QVGLVLSE
+618 QVGLVLAE

-633 QDVTRYSYY
+633 QDVTRYTYY
-642 LTEDESSCG
+642 LTADESGCG
-651 VFGGSCHRAGDLQSE
+651 VLGGSCHRASDLQSE
-666 TNALGQ
+666 INALGQ
-672 VTTRLAYDRNGRVR
+672 VTTRLAYDRNGRVS

-700 STRGKLTAI
+700 STRGKLTSI

-727 LSYDATGNVASIVD
+727 LSYDATGNVASLVD

-884 YSGLGDLLNRQS
+884 YSGLGDLLSRQS

-906 NSAGQPAKQVDA
+906 NGAGQPAKQVDA

-934 RKVYGNEA
+934 RKVYGDQA

-949 DQVETICS
+949 DQVEDICS
-957 PDESFATGR
+957 AGESFASGR

-974 AKTQYCYDRSGNV
+974 AKTQYCYDRAGNV

-1012 SVTYPDGTVAD
+1012 SVTYPDGMVAD
-1023 YKRDAAGTV
+1023 YKRDAAGMV

-1053 HPFGPSAG
+1053 HPFGPTAG

-1106 TSGGTGATSVSLTYD
+1106 TSGGTGATSVSMTYD

-1134 GSIIDSYSY
+1134 GSIIDSYAY
-1143 DVTGNRTSA
+1143 DATGNRTSA
-1152 KVNGAEQ
+1152 KVNGVDQ
-1159 AYAYP
+1159 AYVYP
-1164 SDSHRLQSVAGVSR
+1164 SDSHRLQSVGGVSR

-1188 IQGVDRE
+1188 IQGVERE

-1205 AVKRNGTVAAEY
+1205 AVKRNGAVAAEY

-1225 IARKAGGASALSLY
+1225 IARKAGDASALSLY

-1297 VWTWDLKG
+1297 VWSWDLKG

-1379 ASVDPDGM
+1379 TSIDPDGM
-1387 LAIPLLPPP
+1387 QAIPLLPPP
-1396 PVVTGAP
+1396 PAVTGGIVVT
-1403 GAVGAYNGAD
+1403 
-1413 LSNPNGNWDFGP
+1413 L
-1425 KINLDSIKKVLM
+1425 KV
-1437 LQEMM
+1437 
-1442 GLGPNGWLNPN
+1442 
-1453 SATSQMSLAVLKQA
+1453 
-1467 CSTEE
+1467 
-1472 SDEDDHCDKRYA
+1472 
-1484 EETAVC
+1484 
-1490 RAIKKRRS
+1490 
-1498 SKAAARC
+1498 
-1505 YASAAQRYAA
+1505 
-1515 CLRGEHVPVFDVWN
+1515 
-1529 N
+1529 

>member
-1 MAGLASCLSHGV
+1 MAFAMP
-13 CTNGICNALRSHK
+13 LRSHK

-37 GSTST
+37 GGAST
-42 ARAATYYGPPYTVQ
+42 ASAATYYGPPYKVQ

-64 ESIGAA
+64 ESVGAA

-94 TVRYGTDGWAAT
+94 TVRYGNDGWAAT
-106 IYVNGSVSDNVFA
+106 IYVNGSASDNVFA

-200 YNSSARAPGSSLGRQ
+200 YNSSPRAPGSSLGRQ

-225 VLAPTTGAAGDR
+225 VLASNTGAAGEY

-249 ELFTRTP
+249 ERFTRTS

-286 QTEVYDA
+286 QTEIYDA

-305 RKLLSLQYSDATT
+305 RKLLYLQYSDATT

-326 GLLLTVGDVSGR
+326 GLLLTVGDASGR

-351 TMMLPDGSSQAF
+351 TMMLPDGASQTF

-390 NSPTVSG
+390 NSPTVAG

-403 IVDEKGIRYETI
+403 IVDEKGVRHETI

-430 GVDITTLDY
+430 GVDTTTLDY

-537 TTWDSA
+537 TTWDNA

-589 ACGTAT
+589 ACGAAT

-618 QVGLVLSE
+618 QIGLVLAE
-626 DGPRSDV
+626 DGPRTDV

-642 LTEDESSCG
+642 LAADESGCG
-651 VFGGSCHRAGDLQSE
+651 VLGGSCHRAGDLQSE

-672 VTTRLAYDRNGRVR
+672 VTTRLAYDRNGRVS
-686 RLRDATGTIHDFGY
+686 RLRDVTGTIHDFGY
-700 STRGKLTAI
+700 STRGKLTSI
-709 TERNSVDG
+709 TERNSMDG

-727 LSYDATGNVASIVD
+727 LSYDATGNVASVAD

-748 YTYDDAHRLV
+748 YAYDDAHRLV

-884 YSGLGDLLNRQS
+884 YSGLGDLLSRQS

-934 RKVYGNEA
+934 RKVYGDQA

-949 DQVETICS
+949 DQVEDICS
-957 PDESFATGR
+957 AGESFASGR

-974 AKTQYCYDRSGNV
+974 AKTQYCYDRAGNV

-1012 SVTYPDGTVAD
+1012 SVTYPDGMVAD
-1023 YKRDAAGTV
+1023 YKRDAAGMV

-1053 HPFGPSAG
+1053 HPFGPTAG

-1106 TSGGTGATSVSLTYD
+1106 TSGGTGATSVSMTYD

-1134 GSIIDSYSY
+1134 GSIIDSYAY
-1143 DVTGNRTSA
+1143 DATGNRTSA
-1152 KVNGAEQ
+1152 KVNGVDQ
-1159 AYAYP
+1159 AYVYP
-1164 SDSHRLQSVAGVSR
+1164 SDSHRLQSAGGVSR

-1188 IQGVDRE
+1188 IQGVERE

-1205 AVKRNGTVAAEY
+1205 AVKRNGAVAAEY

-1283 GTPRVVVDPARDVA
+1283 GT
-1297 VWTWDLKG
+1297 
-1305 EAFGATAPN
+1305 
-1314 EDPDQDGTL
+1314 
-1323 FEFAMRFPGQ
+1323 
-1333 RYDAE
+1333 
-1338 SGLHYNVQ
+1338 
-1346 RDYDPASG
+1346 
-1354 RFVTSDP
+1354 
-1361 LGLQGGISTY
+1361 
-1371 GYVKGNPL
+1371 
-1379 ASVDPDGM
+1379 
-1387 LAIPLLPPP
+1387 
-1396 PVVTGAP
+1396 
-1403 GAVGAYNGAD
+1403 
-1413 LSNPNGNWDFGP
+1413 
-1425 KINLDSIKKVLM
+1425 
-1437 LQEMM
+1437 
-1442 GLGPNGWLNPN
+1442 
-1453 SATSQMSLAVLKQA
+1453 
-1467 CSTEE
+1467 
-1472 SDEDDHCDKRYA
+1472 
-1484 EETAVC
+1484 
-1490 RAIKKRRS
+1490 
-1498 SKAAARC
+1498 
-1505 YASAAQRYAA
+1505 
-1515 CLRGEHVPVFDVWN
+1515 
-1529 N
+1529 

>member
-1 MAGLASCLSHGV
+1 MAFAMP
-13 CTNGICNALRSHK
+13 LRSHK

-42 ARAATYYGPPYTVQ
+42 ASAATYYGPPYTVQ

-249 ELFTRTP
+249 ELFTRAP
-256 SGWTVDADVADVLVD
+256 SGWIVDADVADVLVD

-351 TMMLPDGSSQAF
+351 TMMLPDGASQTF

-403 IVDEKGIRYETI
+403 IVDEKGVRYETV

-430 GVDITTLDY
+430 GVDTTTLDY

-524 VDAADTPQQRTTT
+524 IDAVDTPQQRTTT

-589 ACGTAT
+589 ACGAAT
-595 NAPAGV
+595 DAPAGV

-618 QVGLVLSE
+618 QVSLVLAE

-642 LTEDESSCG
+642 LTADESGCG
-651 VFGGSCHRAGDLQSE
+651 VLGGSCHRAGDLQSE

-672 VTTRLAYDRNGRVR
+672 VTTRLAYDRNGRVS

-700 STRGKLTAI
+700 STRGKLTSI

-727 LSYDATGNVASIVD
+727 LSYDATGNVASVVD

-765 NNIRYTLDVA
+765 NHIRYTLDVA

-870 TKVVDPKGLATIYG
+870 TKVVDPKGLATNYG
-884 YSGLGDLLNRQS
+884 YSGLGDLLSRQS

-949 DQVETICS
+949 DQVEDICS
-957 PDESFATGR
+957 AGESFASGR
-966 LSSMQDDG
+966 LSSLQDDG

-1032 TEIGVTRPGAAR
+1032 TEIGVARPGAAR

-1090 LNAAFSFSA
+1090 LNAAFSFST

-1143 DVTGNRTSA
+1143 DATGNRTSA

-1164 SDSHRLQSVAGVSR
+1164 SDSHRLQSVAGASR
-1178 AYDAA
+1178 AYDAV

-1188 IQGVDRE
+1188 IQGVERE

-1205 AVKRNGTVAAEY
+1205 AVKRSGTVAAEY

-1225 IARKAGGASALSLY
+1225 ISRKAGGASALNLY

-1333 RYDAE
+1333 RYDGV
-1338 SGLHYNVQ
+1338 SGLNQNYY

-1387 LAIPLLPPP
+1387 QAIPLLPPP

-1403 GAVGAYNGAD
+1403 GAAGTYNGGD

-1425 KINLDSIKKVLM
+1425 KINSDSLRNALKAGEM
-1437 LQEMM
+1437 L
-1442 GLGPNGWLNPN
+1442 GVGPNGILNPL
-1453 SATSQMSLAVLKQA
+1453 SPASQMAVALIKSA
-1467 CSTEE
+1467 CA
-1472 SDEDDHCDKRYA
+1472 DGDDDDFVADCQSHIQGCK
-1484 EETAVC
+1484 TTC
-1490 RAIKKRRS
+1490 TRAGGDFRQPGVWGGS
-1498 SKAAARC
+1498 FARC
-1505 YASAAQRYAA
+1505 MIG
-1515 CLRGEHVPVFDVWN
+1515 CVPNRCEKLIKQGDLN
-1529 N
+1529 GY

>member
-1 MAGLASCLSHGV
+1 MAFAMP
-13 CTNGICNALRSHK
+13 LRSHK

-42 ARAATYYGPPYTVQ
+42 ASAATYYGPPYTVQ

-642 LTEDESSCG
+642 LTADESGCG

>member
-1 MAGLASCLSHGV
+1 MAFAMP
-13 CTNGICNALRSHK
+13 LRSHK

-37 GSTST
+37 GGTST
-42 ARAATYYGPPYTVQ
+42 ASAATYYGPPYKVQ

-64 ESIGAA
+64 ESVGAA

-94 TVRYGTDGWAAT
+94 TVRYGNDGWAAT
-106 IYVNGSVSDNVFA
+106 IYVNGSASDNVFA

-200 YNSSARAPGSSLGRQ
+200 YNSSPRAPGSSLGPQ

-225 VLAPTTGAAGDR
+225 VLASNTGAAGEY

-249 ELFTRTP
+249 ERFTRTS

-286 QTEVYDA
+286 QTEIYDA
-293 TGLLKEVYDSAG
+293 TGLLKEVYDAAG
-305 RKLLSLQYSDATT
+305 KKLLSLQYSDATT

-326 GLLLTVGDVSGR
+326 GLLLTVGDASGR

-351 TMMLPDGSSQAF
+351 TMMLPDGASQTF

-390 NSPTVSG
+390 NSPTVAG

-403 IVDEKGIRYETI
+403 IVDEKGVRYETI
-415 KFDYNHRAY
+415 KFDYTHRAY

-430 GVDITTLDY
+430 GVDTTTLDY

-524 VDAADTPQQRTTT
+524 VDAVDTPQQRTTT

-543 LRLPLSRVV
+543 LRSPLSRVV

-589 ACGTAT
+589 VCGTAT

-612 DATQCP
+612 DATHCP
-618 QVGLVLSE
+618 QIGLVLAE

-633 QDVTRYSYY
+633 RDVTGYSYY
-642 LTEDESSCG
+642 LTADESGCG
-651 VFGGSCHRAGDLQSE
+651 VLGGSCHRAGDLQTE

-672 VTTRLAYDRNGRVR
+672 VTTRLAYDRNGRVS

-700 STRGKLTAI
+700 STRGKLTSI
-709 TERNSVDG
+709 TERSSVDG
-717 AASTNDRVTS
+717 TAFTNDRVTS
-727 LSYDATGNVASIVD
+727 LSYDATGNVASVVD

-765 NNIRYTLDVA
+765 NHIRYTLDVA

-884 YSGLGDLLNRQS
+884 YSGLGDLLSRQS

-918 NGTASSYTYD
+918 NGTASSYIYD

-934 RKVYGNEA
+934 RKVYGDQA

-949 DQVETICS
+949 DQVEDICS
-957 PDESFATGR
+957 AGESFASGR

-974 AKTQYCYDRSGNV
+974 AKTQYCYDRAGNV

-1023 YKRDAAGTV
+1023 YKRDAAGMV

-1069 LARDVDQDY
+1069 LTRDVDQDY

-1106 TSGGTGATSVSLTYD
+1106 TAGGTGAASVSLTYD

-1143 DVTGNRTSA
+1143 DATGNRMSA
-1152 KVNGAEQ
+1152 KVNGADQ
-1159 AYAYP
+1159 AYVYP
-1164 SDSHRLQSVAGVSR
+1164 SDSHRLQSVGGVSR

-1188 IQGVDRE
+1188 IQGVERE

-1297 VWTWDLKG
+1297 VWSWDLKG

-1314 EDPDQDGTL
+1314 DDPDQDGTL

-1387 LAIPLLPPP
+1387 QAVPLLPPP

-1403 GAVGAYNGAD
+1403 GAAGAYNGGD

-1425 KINLDSIKKVLM
+1425 KINSVSLRNALKAGEM
-1437 LQEMM
+1437 L
-1442 GLGPNGWLNPN
+1442 GVGPNGILNPN
-1453 SATSQMSLAVLKQA
+1453 SPASQMAVALIRSA
-1467 CSTEE
+1467 CA
-1472 SDEDDHCDKRYA
+1472 DGDDDDFIADCQSHIQGCK
-1484 EETAVC
+1484 TTC
-1490 RAIKKRRS
+1490 TRAKGDFDQPGVWGGNL
-1498 SKAAARC
+1498 ARC
-1505 YASAAQRYAA
+1505 MLG
-1515 CLRGEHVPVFDVWN
+1515 CVPYRCQKLMKQSDLDGY
-1529 N
+1529 

>member
-1 MAGLASCLSHGV
+1 M
-13 CTNGICNALRSHK
+13 
-26 AAAILSFCLAL
+26 
-37 GSTST
+37 
-42 ARAATYYGPPYTVQ
+42 
-56 SFRGVGSF
+56 
-64 ESIGAA
+64 
-70 VNFLV
+70 
-75 GKIQAP
+75 
-81 CQQDPKCTKPPVV
+81 
-94 TVRYGTDGWAAT
+94 
-106 IYVNGSVSDNVFA
+106 
-119 SEILIGQPQKNFG
+119 
-132 GCQKRCS
+132 
-139 AGLGSATDGTGARGA
+139 
-154 ADSASKANAR
+154 
-164 DPGSPFEG
+164 
-172 DPINTSTGNFYRQ
+172 
-185 ETDFESPSGLMFRRF
+185 
-200 YNSSARAPGSSLGRQ
+200 
-215 WRHLF
+215 
-220 DRRLE
+220 
-225 VLAPTTGAAGDR
+225 
-237 TFIRAIRPDGSS
+237 
-249 ELFTRTP
+249 
-256 SGWTVDADVADVLVD
+256 
-271 REAGTGYALQLAANR
+271 
-286 QTEVYDA
+286 
-293 TGLLKEVYDSAG
+293 
-305 RKLLSLQYSDATT
+305 
-318 PADVAPVA
+318 
-326 GLLLTVGDVSGR
+326 
-338 TLSFKYDASSRLT
+338 
-351 TMMLPDGSSQAF
+351 
-363 GYNPAGQLASVTY
+363 
-376 PDATSKGYIYNETA
+376 
-390 NSPTVSG
+390 
-397 TSFLTG
+397 
-403 IVDEKGIRYETI
+403 
-415 KFDYNHRAY
+415 
-424 HAEFAG
+424 
-430 GVDITTLDY
+430 
-439 AASTWKGTLPVT
+439 
-451 VKGPLGATSKLGF
+451 
-464 VDTGKGRLMPAGGSA
+464 
-479 ACGDQC
+479 
-485 NQPYKAMTYDVNGYP
+485 
-500 ASVTDFKGITT
+500 
-511 RTTYTADGLLAEQ
+511 
-524 VDAADTPQQRTTT
+524 
-537 TTWDSA
+537 
-543 LRLPLSRVV
+543 
-552 KNSAGVAVSS
+552 
-562 SSWKYNA
+562 
-569 LGLEV
+569 
-574 ARCEVDPANSAAVGY
+574 
-589 ACGTAT
+589 
-595 NAPAGV
+595 
-601 RQWTTAYCSAV
+601 
-612 DATQCP
+612 
-618 QVGLVLSE
+618 
-626 DGPRSDV
+626 
-633 QDVTRYSYY
+633 
-642 LTEDESSCG
+642 
-651 VFGGSCHRAGDLQSE
+651 
-666 TNALGQ
+666 
-672 VTTRLAYDRNGRVR
+672 
-686 RLRDATGTIHDFGY
+686 
-700 STRGKLTAI
+700 
-709 TERNSVDG
+709 
-717 AASTNDRVTS
+717 TS

-765 NNIRYTLDVA
+765 NNIRYTRDVA

-996 QSVGVSYAYT
+996 QSMGVSYAYT

>member
-1 MAGLASCLSHGV
+1 MAFSMP
-13 CTNGICNALRSHK
+13 LRSHK
-26 AAAILSFCLAL
+26 AAAILYFCLAL
-37 GSTST
+37 GGAST
-42 ARAATYYGPPYTVQ
+42 ASAATYYGPPYKVQ

-64 ESIGAA
+64 DSVGAA

-94 TVRYGTDGWAAT
+94 TVRYGNDGWAAR
-106 IYVNGSVSDNVFA
+106 IYVNGKASDSVFA
-119 SEILIGQPQKNFG
+119 SEISIGQPQKNFG

-154 ADSASKANAR
+154 RNSAAAANAR

-172 DPINTSTGNFYRQ
+172 DPINTATGNFYRQ
-185 ETDFESPSGLMFRRF
+185 ETDYESPSGLTFRRF
-200 YNSSARAPGSSLGRQ
+200 YNSSPRAPGSSLGPQ

-225 VLAPTTGAAGDR
+225 LFESNTGVAGEPTYL
-237 TFIRAIRPDGSS
+237 RALRPDGSS
-249 ELFTRTP
+249 ELFTKV
-256 SGWTVDADVADVLVD
+256 SGGWSSDPDVADVMV
-271 REAGTGYALQLAANR
+271 AGPDGVGYALQLAANR
-286 QTEVYDA
+286 QTEIYDA
-293 TGLLKEVYDSAG
+293 AGLLKEVFDSAG
-305 RKLLSLQYSDATT
+305 KKLLSLQHSDAAT
-318 PADVAPVA
+318 PSEIAPA
-326 GLLLTVGDVSGR
+326 PGLLLAVTDERGR
-338 TLSFKYDASSRLT
+338 TMGFSYDAASRLSKVT
-351 TMMLPDGSSQAF
+351 LPDGASQTF
-363 GYNPAGQLASVTY
+363 SYTTAGQLASVAY
-376 PDATSKGYIYNETA
+376 PDGTSNGYVYNEPA
-390 NSPTVSG
+390 NSPTVAG

-403 IVDEKGIRYETI
+403 IVDEKGVRYETV
-415 KFDYNHRAY
+415 KYNAGNRAY
-424 HAEFAG
+424 YAEFAG
-430 GVDITTLDY
+430 GVDATTIDY
-439 AASTWKGTLPVT
+439 AAYIMKGVMPVT
-451 VKGPLGATSKLGF
+451 VKGPLGATSNYGF
-464 VDTGKGRLMPAGGSA
+464 VDTGKGRIMPSGGSA
-479 ACGDQC
+479 ACGTQC
-485 NQPYKAMTYDVNGYP
+485 NQPYKAMTYDANGYP
-500 ASVTDFKGITT
+500 ASVKDFKGITT

-537 TTWDSA
+537 TTWDGA

-574 ARCEVDPANSAAVGY
+574 ARCEVDPAIPAAVGY
-589 ACGTAT
+589 ACGAAT

-601 RQWTTAYCSAV
+601 RQWTAAYCSAV

-618 QVGLVLSE
+618 QIGLVLAE
-626 DGPRSDV
+626 DGPRTDV

-642 LTEDESSCG
+642 LAADESGCG
-651 VFGGSCHRAGDLQSE
+651 VLGGSCHRAGDLQAE
-666 TNALGQ
+666 TNAVGQ
-672 VTTRLAYDRNGRVR
+672 VTTRLAYDRNGRVTR
-686 RLRDATGTIHDFGY
+686 VRDTTGTIHDFGY
-700 STRGKLTAI
+700 SSRGKLTSI

-717 AASTNDRVTS
+717 AASTSDRVTT
-727 LSYDATGNVASIVD
+727 LSYDPTGNVTSIVD

-852 VSGMAVETRYEYD
+852 VSGLAVETRYEYD
-865 VEGRT
+865 AEGRT
-870 TKVVDPKGLATIYG
+870 TTVIDPKGLATTYG
-884 YSGLGDLLNRQS
+884 YSGLGDVLSRQS

-906 NSAGQPAKQVDA
+906 NSAGQQTKQVDA

-934 RKVYGNEA
+934 RKVYGDQA

-949 DQVETICS
+949 DQVENICS
-957 PDESFATGR
+957 PGESFAIGR

-1061 WAYGNGRT
+1061 WIYGNGRT
-1069 LARDVDQDY
+1069 LSRDVDQDY
-1078 RPSALIGSGSGA
+1078 RPSALNGSGSGA

-1099 VGELTGL
+1099 VGELIGL
-1106 TSGGTGATSVSLTYD
+1106 TAGGTGATSVSLTYD

-1143 DVTGNRTSA
+1143 DATGNRTSA
-1152 KVNGAEQ
+1152 KVNGADQ
-1159 AYAYP
+1159 AYVYP

-1178 AYDAA
+1178 AYDTA

-1188 IQGVDRE
+1188 IQGVERE

-1225 IARKAGGASALSLY
+1225 ISRTAGGASALNLY
-1239 DERGQWLGEYDQAGI
+1239 DERGQWLGEYDQKGV
-1254 ARQQVIW
+1254 ARQQVVW
-1261 LDNLPVGL
+1261 LDDMPVGL

-1283 GTPRVVVDPARDVA
+1283 GAARVVIDSARDVA
-1297 VWTWDLKG
+1297 VWSWDLKG

-1371 GYVKGNPL
+1371 GYVNGNPL

-1387 LAIPLLPPP
+1387 QAIPLLPPP

-1403 GAVGAYNGAD
+1403 GAVGAYNGGD
-1413 LSNPNGNWDFGP
+1413 LSDPNGNWDFGP
-1425 KINLDSIKKVLM
+1425 KINADSLRNALKAGEM
-1437 LQEMM
+1437 L
-1442 GLGPNGWLNPN
+1442 GVGPNGILNPH
-1453 SATSQMSLAVLKQA
+1453 SPASQMAVALIKSA
-1467 CSTEE
+1467 CA
-1472 SDEDDHCDKRYA
+1472 DGDDDDFVADCQSHIQGCK
-1484 EETAVC
+1484 TTC
-1490 RAIKKRRS
+1490 TRAKGDFNQPGVWGGNL
-1498 SKAAARC
+1498 ARC
-1505 YASAAQRYAA
+1505 MLG
-1515 CLRGEHVPVFDVWN
+1515 CVPYRCQKLMKQSDLDGY
-1529 N
+1529 

>member
-1 MAGLASCLSHGV
+1 MAFAMP
-13 CTNGICNALRSHK
+13 LRSHK

-37 GSTST
+37 GGTST
-42 ARAATYYGPPYTVQ
+42 ASAATYYGPPYKVQ

-64 ESIGAA
+64 ESVGAA

-94 TVRYGTDGWAAT
+94 TVRYGNDGWAAT
-106 IYVNGSVSDNVFA
+106 IYVNGSASDNVFA

-200 YNSSARAPGSSLGRQ
+200 YNSSPRAPGSSLGPQ

-225 VLAPTTGAAGDR
+225 VLASNTGAAGEY

-249 ELFTRTP
+249 ERFTRTS

-286 QTEVYDA
+286 QTEIYDA
-293 TGLLKEVYDSAG
+293 TGLLKEVYDAAG
-305 RKLLSLQYSDATT
+305 KKLLSLQYSDATT

-326 GLLLTVGDVSGR
+326 GLLLTVGDASGR
-338 TLSFKYDASSRLT
+338 TLRFKYDVSSRLT
-351 TMMLPDGSSQAF
+351 TMMLPDGASQTF

-390 NSPTVSG
+390 NSPTVAG

-403 IVDEKGIRYETI
+403 IVDEKGVRYETI
-415 KFDYNHRAY
+415 KFDYTHRAY

-430 GVDITTLDY
+430 GVDTTTLDY

-543 LRLPLSRVV
+543 LRSPLSRVV
-552 KNSAGVAVSS
+552 KNSAGVVVSS

-612 DATQCP
+612 DATHCP
-618 QVGLVLSE
+618 QVGLVLAE

-633 QDVTRYSYY
+633 QDVTGYSYY
-642 LTEDESSCG
+642 LTADESGCG
-651 VFGGSCHRAGDLQSE
+651 VLGGSCHRAGDLQTE
-666 TNALGQ
+666 TNALDQ
-672 VTTRLAYDRNGRVR
+672 VTTRLAYDRNGRVS

-700 STRGKLTAI
+700 STRGKLTSI
-709 TERNSVDG
+709 TERSSVDG
-717 AASTNDRVTS
+717 TASTNDRVTS
-727 LSYDATGNVASIVD
+727 LSYDATGNVASVVD

-765 NNIRYTLDVA
+765 NSIRYTLDVA

-819 DLANNV
+819 DLTNNV

-830 ALKRKTQFDYD
+830 ALKRKTQFEYD
-841 PYGRPSRVLQD
+841 ALGQLSRTLQD
-852 VSGMAVETRYEYD
+852 VGGLAVQTRYEYD

-870 TKVVDPKGLATIYG
+870 TSVIDPKGLATTYH
-884 YSGLGDLLNRQS
+884 YSGLGDLISQQS
-896 PDTGATTASY
+896 PDTGLTLGTY
-906 NSAGQPAKQVDA
+906 NSAGQPASRVDA
-918 NGTASSYTYD
+918 NGKTVAYGFD
-928 ALGRVV
+928 ALGRVT
-934 RKVYGNEA
+934 RKVYGDQE
-942 IVASYVY
+942 IVATYSYDIADSV
-949 DQVETICS
+949 CNAN
-957 PDESFATGR
+957 ESFASGR
-966 LSSMQDDG
+966 LAARQDQSG
-974 AKTQYCYDRSGNV
+974 MTKYCYDQAGNV
-987 TRKVQTSSG
+987 TRKVQALEG
-996 QSVGVSYAYT
+996 KVLSVQYSYT
-1006 NAGRLR
+1006 KAGRL
-1012 SVTYPDGTVAD
+1012 SGLTYPDGSRVD
-1023 YKRDAAGTV
+1023 YVRDTTGSV
-1032 TEIGVTRPGAAR
+1032 IEVGVTRPGASR
-1044 VVLLSSAKR
+1044 QILVSGAKR
-1053 HPFGPSAG
+1053 YPFGPSAG
-1061 WAYGNGRT
+1061 WVYGNGRT
-1069 LARDVDQDY
+1069 LLRELDQDY
-1078 RPSALIGSGSGA
+1078 RPLGLRGSG
-1090 LNAAFSFSA
+1090 
-1099 VGELTGL
+1099 VGGL
-1106 TSGGTGATSVSLTYD
+1106 SVGYTFNTAGDLI
-1121 ALSRLTAFKDAAT
+1121 ALSGSATGEPSIALAYDSLGRLTAFTDAAT
-1134 GSIIDSYSY
+1134 GVTIESYAY
-1143 DVTGNRTSA
+1143 DATGNRLSA
-1152 KVNGAEQ
+1152 KVNGLEQTYVYPAE
-1159 AYAYP
+1159 
-1164 SDSHRLQSVAGVSR
+1164 SHRLQSISGAARSYDSVGNMVSN
-1178 AYDAA
+1178 A
-1183 GNTLS
+1183 GNGRDYSYSAANRMS
-1188 IQGVDRE
+1188 IVRLNGVP
-1195 FAYNAMGRLS
+1195 
-1205 AVKRNGTVAAEY
+1205 AAEY
-1217 HYNDLGQQ
+1217 RYNELGQQ
-1225 IARKAGGASALSLY
+1225 SSRVAGGEVSHSLY
-1239 DERGQWLGEYDQAGI
+1239 DEQGRWLGDYGLDTGSV
-1254 ARQQVIW
+1254 QQLIW
-1261 LDNLPVGL
+1261 LDDLPVGVM
-1269 LKGSALYYVQPDHL
+1269 KGDALFYVQADHL
-1283 GTPRVVVDPARDVA
+1283 GAPRVIIDPVRDAV
-1297 VWTWDLKG
+1297 VWTWDLKS
-1305 EAFGATAPN
+1305 EAFGSTLPN
-1314 EDPDQDGTL
+1314 EDPDLDGAN
-1323 FEFAMRFPGQ
+1323 FEFSLRLPGQ
-1333 RYDAE
+1333 RYDAI
-1338 SGLHYNVQ
+1338 SALSQNMH
-1346 RDYDPASG
+1346 RDYDPAAG
-1354 RFVTSDP
+1354 RYVQSDP
-1361 LGLQGGISTY
+1361 IGLAAGVSTY
-1371 GYVKGNPL
+1371 AYVNGNPM
-1379 ASVDPDGM
+1379 SGVDPDG
-1387 LAIPLLPPP
+1387 
-1396 PVVTGAP
+1396 
-1403 GAVGAYNGAD
+1403 
-1413 LSNPNGNWDFGP
+1413 
-1425 KINLDSIKKVLM
+1425 LDSIVTYQNLGVTTYYDDGGNVVKSWQSLSAVAGNALPGAAGPYKSANVYPVRGPYKM
-1437 LQEMM
+1437 NDRAY
-1442 GLGPNGWLNPN
+1442 GPNDILKTDDPRGRWIHGGGSRLRNPLAPRQGWTPAVGCTRMQNEDIQELVDMVREAKARNP
-1453 SATSQMSLAVLKQA
+1453 
-1467 CSTEE
+1467 
-1472 SDEDDHCDKRYA
+1472 
-1484 EETAVC
+1484 
-1490 RAIKKRRS
+1490 
-1498 SKAAARC
+1498 SKPIS
-1505 YASAAQRYAA
+1505 YQRMNYE
-1515 CLRGEHVPVFDVWN
+1515 RPVIIPFF
-1529 N
+1529 

>member
-1 MAGLASCLSHGV
+1 MASAV
-13 CTNGICNALRSHK
+13 PLRSHK

-37 GSTST
+37 GGAST
-42 ARAATYYGPPYTVQ
+42 ASAATYYGPPYKVQ

-256 SGWTVDADVADVLVD
+256 SGWIVDADVADVLVD

-351 TMMLPDGSSQAF
+351 TMMLPDGASQTF

-376 PDATSKGYIYNETA
+376 PDTTSKGYIYNETA
-390 NSPTVSG
+390 NSPTVAG

-403 IVDEKGIRYETI
+403 IVDEKGVRYETI
-415 KFDYNHRAY
+415 KFDYAHRAY

-430 GVDITTLDY
+430 GVDATTLDY

-642 LTEDESSCG
+642 LTADESGCG

-748 YTYDDAHRLV
+748 YTYDDAHRLTQV
-758 QINDGAG
+758 SDGAG

-819 DLANNV
+819 DLTNNV

-830 ALKRKTQFDYD
+830 ALKRKTQFEYD

-1379 ASVDPDGM
+1379 TSVDPDGM
-1387 LAIPLLPPP
+1387 QAIPLLPPP

>member
-1 MAGLASCLSHGV
+1 MAFAMP
-13 CTNGICNALRSHK
+13 LRSHK

-42 ARAATYYGPPYTVQ
+42 ASAATYYGPPYTVQ

-618 QVGLVLSE
+618 QVGLVLSK

-642 LTEDESSCG
+642 LTADESGCG

-1379 ASVDPDGM
+1379 VSVDPDGM

>member
-1 MAGLASCLSHGV
+1 MAFAMP
-13 CTNGICNALRSHK
+13 LRSHK

-37 GSTST
+37 GGTST
-42 ARAATYYGPPYTVQ
+42 ASAATYYGPPYKVQ

-64 ESIGAA
+64 ESVGAA

-94 TVRYGTDGWAAT
+94 TVRYGNDGWAAT
-106 IYVNGSVSDNVFA
+106 IYVNGSASDNVFA

-200 YNSSARAPGSSLGRQ
+200 YNSSPRAPGSSLGPQ

-225 VLAPTTGAAGDR
+225 VLASNTGAAGEY

-249 ELFTRTP
+249 ERFTRTS

-286 QTEVYDA
+286 QTEIYDA
-293 TGLLKEVYDSAG
+293 TGLLKEVYDAAG
-305 RKLLSLQYSDATT
+305 KKLLSLQYSDATT

-326 GLLLTVGDVSGR
+326 GLLLTVGDASGR

-351 TMMLPDGSSQAF
+351 TMMLPDGASQTF

-390 NSPTVSG
+390 NSPTVAG

-403 IVDEKGIRYETI
+403 IVDEKGVRYETI
-415 KFDYNHRAY
+415 KFDYTHRAY

-430 GVDITTLDY
+430 GVDTTTLDY

-543 LRLPLSRVV
+543 LRSPLSRVV

-589 ACGTAT
+589 VCGTAT

-612 DATQCP
+612 DATHCP
-618 QVGLVLSE
+618 QVGLVLAE

-633 QDVTRYSYY
+633 QDVTGYSYY
-642 LTEDESSCG
+642 LTADESGCG
-651 VFGGSCHRAGDLQSE
+651 VLGGSCHRAGDLQTE

-672 VTTRLAYDRNGRVR
+672 VTTRLAYDRNGRVS

-700 STRGKLTAI
+700 STRGKLTSI
-709 TERNSVDG
+709 TERSSVDG
-717 AASTNDRVTS
+717 TAFTNDRVTS
-727 LSYDATGNVASIVD
+727 LSYDATGNVASVVD

-765 NNIRYTLDVA
+765 NHIRYTLDVA

-808 TAAGNSTDFTY
+808 TAAGNSTDFTC

-884 YSGLGDLLNRQS
+884 YSGLGDLLSRQS

-918 NGTASSYTYD
+918 NGTASSYIYD

-934 RKVYGNEA
+934 RKVYGDQA

-949 DQVETICS
+949 DQVEDICS
-957 PDESFATGR
+957 AGDSFASGR

-974 AKTQYCYDRSGNV
+974 AKTQYCYDRAGNV

-1023 YKRDAAGTV
+1023 YKRDAAGMV

-1106 TSGGTGATSVSLTYD
+1106 TAGGTGAASVSLTYD

-1143 DVTGNRTSA
+1143 DATGNRMSA
-1152 KVNGAEQ
+1152 KVNGADQ
-1159 AYAYP
+1159 AYVYP
-1164 SDSHRLQSVAGVSR
+1164 SDSHRLQSVGGVSR
-1178 AYDAA
+1178 AYDAT

-1188 IQGVDRE
+1188 IQGVERE

-1225 IARKAGGASALSLY
+1225 ITRKAGGASALSLY

-1297 VWTWDLKG
+1297 VWSWDLKG
-1305 EAFGATAPN
+1305 EAFGVTAPN

-1379 ASVDPDGM
+1379 TSVDPDGM
-1387 LAIPLLPPP
+1387 LAIPLLPPPPP

-1403 GAVGAYNGAD
+1403 GAVGAYNGGD

-1425 KINLDSIKKVLM
+1425 KFNSDSLRNALKAGEM
-1437 LQEMM
+1437 L
-1442 GLGPNGWLNPN
+1442 GVGPNGILNPN
-1453 SATSQMSLAVLKQA
+1453 SPASQMAVALIRSA
-1467 CSTEE
+1467 CA
-1472 SDEDDHCDKRYA
+1472 DGDDDDFIADCQSHIQGCK
-1484 EETAVC
+1484 TTC
-1490 RAIKKRRS
+1490 TRAKGDFDQPGVWGGNL
-1498 SKAAARC
+1498 ARC
-1505 YASAAQRYAA
+1505 MLG
-1515 CLRGEHVPVFDVWN
+1515 CVPYRCQKLMKQSDLDGY
-1529 N
+1529 

>member
-1 MAGLASCLSHGV
+1 MASAMP
-13 CTNGICNALRSHK
+13 LRSHK
-26 AAAILSFCLAL
+26 AAAILFFCLAL
-37 GSTST
+37 GGAST
-42 ARAATYYGPPYTVQ
+42 ASAATYYGPPYKVQ
-56 SFRGVGSF
+56 SFRGIGSF
-64 ESIGAA
+64 ESVGAA

-94 TVRYGTDGWAAT
+94 TVRYGNDGWAAT

-225 VLAPTTGAAGDR
+225 VLASNTGAAGEY

-249 ELFTRTP
+249 ERFTRTS

-351 TMMLPDGSSQAF
+351 TMMLPDGSSQTF

-403 IVDEKGIRYETI
+403 IVDEKGVRYETI

-430 GVDITTLDY
+430 GVDTTTLDY

-524 VDAADTPQQRTTT
+524 VDAADTPQQRTKT

-543 LRLPLSRVV
+543 LRSPLSRVV

-589 ACGTAT
+589 ACGAAT

-618 QVGLVLSE
+618 QVGLVLAE

-642 LTEDESSCG
+642 LTADESGCG

-672 VTTRLAYDRNGRVR
+672 VTTRLAYDRNGRVS

-700 STRGKLTAI
+700 STRGKLTSI

-717 AASTNDRVTS
+717 AVSTNDRVTS

-748 YTYDDAHRLV
+748 YTYDDAHRLTQV
-758 QINDGAG
+758 SDGAG

-852 VSGMAVETRYEYD
+852 VAGLAVETRYEYD
-865 VEGRT
+865 AEGRT

-884 YSGLGDLLNRQS
+884 YSGLGDLLSRQS

-957 PDESFATGR
+957 PGESFAIGR

-1012 SVTYPDGTVAD
+1012 SVTYADGTVAD

-1225 IARKAGGASALSLY
+1225 ISRKAGGASALNLY
-1239 DERGQWLGEYDQAGI
+1239 DERGQWLGEYDQTGV

-1305 EAFGATAPN
+1305 EVFGASAPN

-1379 ASVDPDGM
+1379 TSVDPDGM
-1387 LAIPLLPPP
+1387 QAIPLLPPP

-1425 KINLDSIKKVLM
+1425 KINSDSLRNAVKVGEM
-1437 LQEMM
+1437 L
-1442 GLGPNGWLNPN
+1442 GAGPNGILNPN
-1453 SATSQMSLAVLKQA
+1453 SPASQMAVALIRSA
-1467 CSTEE
+1467 CSGG
-1472 SDEDDHCDKRYA
+1472 DDDDFIADCQSHIQGCK
-1484 EETAVC
+1484 TTC
-1490 RAIKKRRS
+1490 TRAKVDFDQPGVWGGNL
-1498 SKAAARC
+1498 ARC
-1505 YASAAQRYAA
+1505 MLG
-1515 CLRGEHVPVFDVWN
+1515 CVPYRCQKLMKQSDLDGY
-1529 N
+1529 